1 MYSLNDGPLIVQ
13 SDKTLLLEIDHE
25 QAAACR
31 RAIAPFAELERA
43 PEHVHTYRLT
53 PLGLWNARAAGH
65 DAEQVV
71 DVLLEYSRYP
81 VPHALL
87 VDVAETMARY
97 GRLQLVKDPDH
108 GLMLR
113 AIDVPVLEE
122 VLRSKKVSPLV
133 GERLDAENVLVHAS
147 ERGNLKQVLL
157 KLGWPAEDL
166 AGYVNGEKHPITLD
180 TDGGWVLRPYQSEAV
195 DNFWHGGSGVVVLPC
210 GAGKTIVGA
219 AAMAKSGTT
228 TLILV
233 TNTVSARQWRDE
245 LLARTSLTE
254 EEIGEYSGS
263 RKEIRPVTIATYQ
276 VMTTKR
282 KGVFAH
288 LDLFDARDWGLIVY
302 DEVHLLPAPVF
313 RMTASLQARRRLG
326 LTATLVREDGREGD
340 VFSLIGPKRYDAP
353 WKDIEAQGYI
363 APADCV
369 EVRVTLPERE
379 RLAYAVAEPEERYRL
394 CATSTSKS
402 KVVEELVRRH
412 AGEQLLVIGQ
422 YLDQLDDLGERL
434 NAPVLK
440 GETTVAERQ
449 RLFQAFRTGEISTL
463 VVSKVA
469 NFSIDL
475 PEASVAI
482 QVSGSFGS
490 RQEEAQRLG
499 RLLRPKHDGK
509 TARFYA
515 VIARDTLDQDFA
527 AHRQRF
533 LAEQGYAYR
542 IVDAEDLG
550 APEQAP
556 EEAPSE
562 D

>member
-1 MYSLNDGPLIVQ
+1 MNDGPLIVQ

-97 GRLQLVKDPDH
+97 GRLQLVKDPEH
-108 GLMLR
+108 GLMLH

-122 VLRSKKVSPLV
+122 VLRSKKVAPLV
-133 GERLDAENVLVHAS
+133 GARLDAENVLVHAS

-166 AGYVNGEKHPITLD
+166 AGYVNGEKHPISLV

-210 GAGKTIVGA
+210 GAGKTLVGA

-282 KGVFAH
+282 KGAFAH

-402 KVVEELVRRH
+402 TVVEELVRRH
-412 AGEQLLVIGQ
+412 SGEQLLVIGQ

-434 NAPVLK
+434 DAPVLK
-440 GETTVAERQ
+440 GETSVAERQ

-542 IVDAEDLG
+542 IIDAEDLTAEG
-550 APEQAP
+550 LTA
-556 EEAPSE
+556 EEAPE
-562 D
+562 PTD